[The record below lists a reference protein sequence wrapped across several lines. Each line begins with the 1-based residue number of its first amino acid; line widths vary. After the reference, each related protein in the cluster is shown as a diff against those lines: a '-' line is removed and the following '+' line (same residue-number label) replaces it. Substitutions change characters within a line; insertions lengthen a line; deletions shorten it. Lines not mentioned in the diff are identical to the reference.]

1 MKAKKTR
8 FIIPR
13 SRKDWD
19 HEKVTATNL
28 YEVCDFP
35 VEKLL
40 VRIMFRIL
48 QERKVRQRSEPA

>member
-13 SRKDWD
+13 SSKDWN

-28 YEVCDFP
+28 YDVCDLP

-40 VRIMFRIL
+40 VRIMSRIL